1 MGPKPAW
8 RAAFAG
14 GLLGAFV
21 LLAPVMPAHA
31 QQADAGVEQKAATP
45 PPPPPAEPPPSQ
57 EPPPGGDPSASP
69 DPSGSREASGV
80 LPKAINPNQ
89 LSEGARARLAER
101 AAGRHPSS
109 LAAREPTPRQELP
122 REAAPGAAAQVPPYR
137 PVVGGGEPLRR
148 GQARMRVQ
156 AVETDEGVTLLSNR
170 IQLPERSLSAAVAKR
185 PAPDPEPPVTE
196 EAVAAADL
204 SSVTET
210 HSLRPSSAR
219 NARANNTSTGLGWLL
234 WPFVLFVTTGAVM
247 GTLWF
252 RRKTE

>member
-21 LLAPVMPAHA
+21 LLAAATPAHA
-31 QQADAGVEQKAATP
+31 QHADAGVEQKAATP
-45 PPPPPAEPPPSQ
+45 PPPPPTEPPPSQ
-57 EPPPGGDPSASP
+57 EPSPSG

-80 LPKAINPNQ
+80 LPKAINPDQ

-109 LAAREPTPRQELP
+109 LPAREPAPRPDLP

-137 PVVGGGEPLRR
+137 PVPGGSEPLRR

-170 IQLPERSLSAAVAKR
+170 IQLPERRLSAAVAKR
-185 PAPDPEPPVTE
+185 PTPDPEPPVTD

-204 SSVTET
+204 SNVTET
-210 HSLRPSSAR
+210 HSLRPSSSR
-219 NARANNTSTGLGWLL
+219 NARAKSTSTGLGWLL
-234 WPFVLFVTTGAVM
+234 WPFVLFVTTGAVV